1 MPDLRTCQG
10 WLRQEVIEM
19 IEKTV
24 RDTEKKNIFI
34 RVHEAA
40 VNPLSLPRFTTLR
53 GLFHAAEV
61 HKIPC
66 QSTHSMHPPK
76 RTHIRISSNTHTHPL
91 HHLPLPIPRPNDF
104 LREGLTRG
112 NPGPFQPW
120 PETDLPSEDPL
131 HFVDQRAGNL
141 GCSRH
146 LNFLAW
152 VSEYGFCP
160 D

>member
-1 MPDLRTCQG
+1 
-10 WLRQEVIEM
+10 V
-19 IEKTV
+19 
-24 RDTEKKNIFI
+24 KKYIHF

-40 VNPLSLPRFTTLR
+40 VNPLSLPRFTTLW

-61 HKIPC
+61 PQNEPYPNII
-66 QSTHSMHPPK
+66 Q
-76 RTHIRISSNTHTHPL
+76 HTPI
-91 HHLPLPIPRPNDF
+91 PLPIPRPNDF
-104 LREGLTRG
+104 LREELTRG

-131 HFVDQRAGNL
+131 RFVDQRAGNL
-141 GCSRH
+141 DCSRH